1 MLRNRWE
8 RATRISEGSDRDSGS
23 VFRGC
28 ESSAVCRRHSRN
40 AQSCRRSTK
49 PVAMTIAEPGQH
61 LQHRELARDD
71 SWRSYFTR
79 RNYKFYLR
87 KWIIPQWENYELG
100 EVLATEVESWL
111 QVMERGSQ
119 YNSRWRFEPWL
130 RAPTWRCPLP
140 SDEVT
145 LLDFDVRTAI

>member
-1 MLRNRWE
+1 VE
-8 RATRISEGSDRDSGS
+8 QYSE
-23 VFRGC
+23 
-28 ESSAVCRRHSRN
+28 AVKARRFAADILAMPSP
-40 AQSCRRSTK
+40 ADLSTK
-49 PVAMTIAEPGQH
+49 PVAMTIADPGQH

-111 QVMERGSQ
+111 QVMERGS
-119 YNSRWRFEPWL
+119 
-130 RAPTWRCPLP
+130 
-140 SDEVT
+140 
-145 LLDFDVRTAI
+145 